1 MRTGMRHHHP
11 RLTKGQSLLFVGQ
24 SDQGPTQPE
33 FASLQK
39 QKIAVPTRMLNHLVE
54 RQYHW
59 PEPKKELLK
68 NFERTGLI
76 YKLCIEQLFQ
86 RTSFI
91 LLFAKLGI

>member
-1 MRTGMRHHHP
+1 MRTGMRHHHL

-24 SDQGPTQPE
+24 SDQGPIQRE

-39 QKIAVPTRMLNHLVE
+39 QKIAAPTHMLNHLVE

-59 PEPKKELLK
+59 PEPKKELPK
-68 NFERTGLI
+68 NFERTGLK
-76 YKLCIEQLFQ
+76 YKLGIESLFH